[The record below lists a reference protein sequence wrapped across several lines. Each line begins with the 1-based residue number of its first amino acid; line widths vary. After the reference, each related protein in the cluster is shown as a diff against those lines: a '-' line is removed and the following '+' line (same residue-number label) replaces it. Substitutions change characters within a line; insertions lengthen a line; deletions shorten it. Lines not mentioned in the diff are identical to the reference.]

1 MSSEIIEVSGEILA
15 KSAAA
20 ILIND
25 GDRDAWLPIS
35 QIQNYDESWKKGET
49 VDFEIPE
56 WLATEKELV

>member
-49 VDFEIPE
+49 VDLEIPE

>member
-1 MSSEIIEVSGEILA
+1 MNGEIIEVTGEILS
-15 KSAAA
+15 KSNMA

-49 VDFEIPE
+49 VDLEIPE